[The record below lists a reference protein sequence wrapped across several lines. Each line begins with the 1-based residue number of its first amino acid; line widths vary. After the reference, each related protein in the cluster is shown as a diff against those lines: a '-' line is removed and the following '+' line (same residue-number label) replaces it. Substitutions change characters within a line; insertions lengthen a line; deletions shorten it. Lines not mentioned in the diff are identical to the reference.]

1 MLIYQRVPPQKK
13 GKKLHIQWLMAIR
26 SHVAPRMAPT
36 SLGSSSEEGQGTQ
49 GLFQNVVEGWI
60 GVLGMRVSVYP
71 SCSCTY
77 AYIQIYIY
85 IYMCVCLCT
94 SKSISIS
101 RSRYYTYITYIYI
114 LYLNVY
120 IINNNNKKKNNT
132 FTISIIMTTIVFDQ
146 DHQFDKSNCITIY
159 RDSNINVRYSNTTN
173 QHSQSSH

>member
-85 IYMCVCLCT
+85 MCVCVCVHL
-94 SKSISIS
+94 S
-101 RSRYYTYITYIYI
+101 
-114 LYLNVY
+114 LYLY
-120 IINNNNKKKNNT
+120 LDLDIIH
-132 FTISIIMTTIVFDQ
+132 I
-146 DHQFDKSNCITIY
+146 
-159 RDSNINVRYSNTTN
+159 
-173 QHSQSSH
+173 